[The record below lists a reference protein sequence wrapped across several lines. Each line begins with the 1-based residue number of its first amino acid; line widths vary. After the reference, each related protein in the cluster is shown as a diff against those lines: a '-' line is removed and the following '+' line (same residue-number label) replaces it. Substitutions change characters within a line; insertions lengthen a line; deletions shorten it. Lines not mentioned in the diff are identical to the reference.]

1 MKELFGHHGS
11 LRPFYGKQNKI
22 VSAIDHHVMDNRN
35 RCRGCVSR
43 LVIFK
48 EESVLLRIYIY
59 SSILCKNSSW
69 CQIFLV
75 ICFLSHQAKLMIEE
89 DMKNMNITMFH
100 IVVSKYHCSVSLFSS
115 SVIITLYN
123 PFVPTSDS
131 ATEKND
137 KSVPRTVSSGV
148 AL

>member
-89 DMKNMNITMFH
+89 DMKNMNTTMFH
-100 IVVSKYHCSVSLFSS
+100 VPYRRFKIPLFS
-115 SVIITLYN
+115 
-123 PFVPTSDS
+123 F
-131 ATEKND
+131 
-137 KSVPRTVSSGV
+137 TVQFIRDHN
-148 AL
+148 ALQPICAHLRQCYGKK